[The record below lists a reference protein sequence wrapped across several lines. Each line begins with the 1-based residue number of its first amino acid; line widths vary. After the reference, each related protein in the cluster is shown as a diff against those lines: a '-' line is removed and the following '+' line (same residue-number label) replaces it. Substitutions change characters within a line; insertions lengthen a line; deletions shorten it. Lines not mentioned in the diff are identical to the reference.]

1 VRLDRS
7 RLRWPVAVALVASAA
22 GTSYW
27 YVEAQ
32 TIADRCG
39 SDGLVAMGY
48 RHEWKWS
55 RFAYVCV
62 YEDHRGDEIARRFP
76 DRPSLRDLG

>member
-1 VRLDRS
+1 MVWVL
-7 RLRWPVAVALVASAA
+7 LVASAA
-22 GTSYW
+22 GTWYW

-32 TIADRCG
+32 TIGYRCG
-39 SDGLVAMGY
+39 SEGLVSMGY

-62 YEDHRGDEIARRFP
+62 YTDHRDDEIARRFP